1 MKSGERSL
9 TRYRPSVFR
18 RGLLVVLIPG
28 LLSSCFLLVLNQFW
42 QSTAL
47 AAKQEQSRSAAVLNL
62 SVCFNALITY
72 CYDVITL
79 SFDNS
84 AALAQRQE
92 QDKQAFL
99 NSLERVKTAPVV
111 RANAEV
117 QERFTRYAVA
127 LSRQAEALSAQM
139 SRESFHSNITRFIRY
154 RGFMARGAA
163 FAEFLHQ
170 HFVAEIEE
178 LGKLRGRLES
188 MRKDFAMLASIG
200 LPVVLIGSLLALY
213 FFARDIFLKVR
224 SLSAKASAFP
234 NIPQPEKNRKSVD
247 EFGYLEEVLAG
258 TAEDVREASER
269 RQSFVQM
276 LAHDMR
282 SPIMATQVHIE
293 ILQEMS
299 LDALSQPARQM
310 CTDIRGDLCNV
321 HDFVSDLLTAEKLEC
336 EPIQLEQTEVSLLN
350 VVEAAQLALMDL
362 ADSKDI
368 AIEYDAVDVHMQVDH
383 ERFLQAV
390 ICFLKAALQAALPGS
405 IISIGTSQSGAAVS
419 LIFKFTGGAISDK
432 GIVNLFDPFHAE
444 EMTNAFDMSN
454 GGLNLRI
461 ARLIVEAHGGS
472 AGGKGDACGDREYWL
487 KMPLAGDCSRDAN
500 SSRPIGFS
508 TGSNAGRDVAGWKDL
523 LRSSSFRNCVL
534 IFSLAFVLQ
543 ASWVVWLGAR
553 IVDSEKLARQTALQS
568 DTVFSLNKLWLEL
581 VLANNRM
588 GFYLAASDKSK
599 LVLAKENLA
608 AAEALIG
615 SLNQIFQERGEH
627 LDAWPGVRSFVADEL
642 SSLKTM
648 IAPSEDEQTAMDL
661 GVLGSRIE
669 KSGEINARMH
679 AFSDVEIASLAAMN
693 ARQTSLQGKFQGVIM
708 LAILSNLLTMA
719 IMVWLF
725 SRNISARLDQLVKV
739 AKQIPTRQPITQM
752 IAGNDEIYQVYWL
765 LCRAALNL
773 KDASDQRKVIMQM
786 LADNIG
792 KPLSRVESNIADL
805 AVSLPE
811 AVAAKSRSH
820 FQSANDNIK
829 RLLAL
834 VDDLLLLD
842 ELETGSLKI
851 EKKPCSAREVVE
863 ASISS
868 VGGIALK
875 KKISLQNN
883 CVEQEFNADRKRLI
897 QVLVNLLGNAIKFA
911 PRDTKI
917 VVDGVLRDEKLQF
930 SVIDEGP
937 GISKEDLEK
946 VFARFYQQEEHK
958 KQGFG
963 LGLSICSLIVR
974 SHGGE
979 ITAESEIG
987 KGSKFIVTLPI
998 D

>member
-1 MKSGERSL
+1 MKSGDQYPS
-9 TRYRPSVFR
+9 RYRPSVFR

-28 LLSSCFLLVLNQFW
+28 LLSSCFLFVLNGFW

-62 SVCFNALITY
+62 AVCFNALITY
-72 CYDVITL
+72 CYDVMTL

-84 AALAQRQE
+84 VGLRERQE
-92 QDKQAFL
+92 HDKKAFL
-99 NSLERVKTAPVV
+99 DSLERVRTAPAE
-111 RANAEV
+111 RANLEV
-117 QERFTRYAVA
+117 QERFIRYAVA

-139 SRESFHSNITRFIRY
+139 SQESFHSNITRFIRY

-170 HFVAEIEE
+170 YFVAEMQE
-178 LGKLRGRLES
+178 LGKLRQHLES
-188 MRKDFAMLASIG
+188 MRKDFALLASIG
-200 LPVVLIGSLLALY
+200 LPVILIGTLLALY

-224 SLSAKASAFP
+224 SLSARASAFP
-234 NIPQPEKNRKSVD
+234 NIPLTEKEQKAVD
-247 EFGYLEEVLAG
+247 EFGYLDEVLAS
-258 TAEDVREASER
+258 TAEDVRDASER

-293 ILQEMS
+293 ILQETS

-310 CTDIRGDLCNV
+310 CADIRGDLTNV

-336 EPIQLEQTEVSLLN
+336 EPIELEQTEVSLLD

-368 AIEYDAVDVHMQVDH
+368 AVEYDALDVHIQADK

-390 ICFLKAALQAALPGS
+390 TCFLKAALQSALTGS
-405 IISIGTSQSGAAVS
+405 ILSITTSQSGSAAGLSFKCTGNAVS
-419 LIFKFTGGAISDK
+419 DK
-432 GIVNLFDPFHAE
+432 EIVSLFDPFHAE
-444 EMTNAFDMSN
+444 VMTNAFDMSN

-472 AGGKGDACGDREYWL
+472 VGGKGDAGGVREFWL
-487 KMPLAGDCSRDAN
+487 KVPVGAVSSSDLISSSRAGSFKSRDA
-500 SSRPIGFS
+500 GL
-508 TGSNAGRDVAGWKDL
+508 DVAGWKDL
-523 LRSSSFRNCVL
+523 LGSSSFRNCVL
-534 IFSLAFVLQ
+534 IFALAFVLQ
-543 ASWVVWLGAR
+543 ATWVVWLGAR
-553 IVDSEKLARQTALQS
+553 IADSEKLAKQTALQS
-568 DTVFSLNKLWLEL
+568 DTVLLLNRLWLEL

-588 GFYLAASDKSK
+588 GFYLAANDKSK
-599 LVLAKENLA
+599 LNLAKENLA
-608 AAEALIG
+608 DAEALIG
-615 SLNQIFQERGEH
+615 SLNQIFQERDQH
-627 LDAWPGVRSFVADEL
+627 IDDWSNVRSFVADEL
-642 SSLKTM
+642 SSLKSM
-648 IAPSEDEQTAMDL
+648 IAPSEEERAAMDL

-669 KSGEINARMH
+669 KSGDINARMH
-679 AFSDVEIASLAAMN
+679 SLCDVEIASLAAMN
-693 ARQTSLQGKFQGVIM
+693 ASQTSLQGKFQGVIS

-725 SRNISARLDQLVKV
+725 SRNISARLDLLVQV
-739 AKQIPTRQPITQM
+739 AKQIPSRQPITQM

-792 KPLSRVESNIADL
+792 KPLSRVESNIAEL
-805 AVSLPE
+805 AISLPE
-811 AVAAKSRSH
+811 SVAEKSRSH

-834 VDDLLLLD
+834 VEDLLLLD

-851 EKKPCSAREVVE
+851 EKKPCSARELVQ
-863 ASISS
+863 ASIGS
-868 VGGIALK
+868 VDGIALK
-875 KKISLQNN
+875 KKISLKNN

-911 PRDTKI
+911 PRDSTI
-917 VVDGVLRDEKLQF
+917 VVDGVLKEERLQL

-946 VFARFYQQEEHK
+946 VFARFYQIEEHK

-979 ITAESEIG
+979 ITAESEVG
-987 KGSKFIVTLPI
+987 KGSKFIVSLPLV
-998 D
+998 